1 MQGIGPSLPLRRDSS
16 FGVFALITDY
26 ETEIRQNFKNL
37 VLTSPGERMMNTDFG
52 VGIRNI
58 LFENYPTAKTII
70 KQRIDSQVRK
80 YMPFINIQHILFD
93 TVDSD
98 QVPLEERNV
107 LSIKIIFSVPDLN
120 LNSSITVD
128 TEVEN

>member
-120 LNSSITVD
+120 LNSSIIVN